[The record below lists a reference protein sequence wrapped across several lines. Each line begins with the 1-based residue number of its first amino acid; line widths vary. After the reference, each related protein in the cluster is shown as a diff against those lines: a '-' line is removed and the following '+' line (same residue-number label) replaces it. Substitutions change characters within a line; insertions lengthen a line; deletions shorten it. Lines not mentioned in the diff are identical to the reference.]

1 MKIKNIIRYLVI
13 GLFMGAANIIPG
25 VSGGTIALITGIYDK
40 LIHSINKIPKDI
52 PLSALKMDRD
62 GLRTRWKDV
71 DYKFLG
77 PIFIGALLAV
87 VSIARG
93 LEFLL
98 GSHPAPTYALFFGL
112 IAGSVLVIYKY
123 IDRIDLKVMFS
134 VILGIIAITI
144 ILSLDYLTGVHH
156 PVMIFFGGM
165 LSIVSMLL
173 PGLSGSYIL
182 IMIGQYN
189 YMLDI
194 IAPTWSWYDIFLII
208 IFILGGIVGLFSLA
222 KLLDYLLDNFRGVT
236 IAFLF
241 GLMLGALREPLSR
254 AVGEAS
260 NSFEIFIPAIVGTV
274 AIIFLEYMY
283 LSRSEI

>member
-1 MKIKNIIRYLVI
+1 MKIKNIIRDFVI

-25 VSGGTIALITGIYDK
+25 VSGGSVALIAGIYDK
-40 LIHSINKIPKDI
+40 LIHSINRVPKDI
-52 PLSALKMDRD
+52 PLSALKMDKND
-62 GLRTRWKDV
+62 LKNSLKEV
-71 DYKFLG
+71 DYRFLG
-77 PIFIGALLAV
+77 PIFVGALLAV
-87 VSIARG
+87 ISIARG

-98 GSHPAPTYALFFGL
+98 NSHPAPTYALFFGL

-123 IDRIDLKVMFS
+123 IERIDLKVILS
-134 VILGIIAITI
+134 VIFGIITITI
-144 ILSLDYLTGVHH
+144 ILSLDYLTGIHH

-165 LSIVSMLL
+165 LSIVSMIL
-173 PGLSGSYIL
+173 PGLSGSYVL

-194 IAPTWSWYDIFLII
+194 IAPAWSWYDIFLIT
-208 IFILGGIVGLFSLA
+208 IFILGGLVGLFSLA

-254 AVGEAS
+254 AVGQAS
-260 NSFEIFIPAIVGTV
+260 NSFEIFIPAIGGAV

-283 LSRSEI
+283 LRRSKI

>member
-1 MKIKNIIRYLVI
+1 
-13 GLFMGAANIIPG
+13 MGAANIIPG